1 MIVMIHKNHER
12 LDGLER
18 LDYLEKLERLDHLEK
33 LGRLEKQES
42 PFTIRAYGKSEL
54 ALLYFP
60 EASTPH
66 VAVNHLMAWVRRCHA
81 LTEELAAIGYQR
93 TAKMFTPR
101 EVAIITSFLGE
112 P

>member
-12 LDGLER
+12 PDGLER

-33 LGRLEKQES
+33 LGRLEKLES

-81 LTEELAAIGYQR
+81 LTEKLSATGYQR